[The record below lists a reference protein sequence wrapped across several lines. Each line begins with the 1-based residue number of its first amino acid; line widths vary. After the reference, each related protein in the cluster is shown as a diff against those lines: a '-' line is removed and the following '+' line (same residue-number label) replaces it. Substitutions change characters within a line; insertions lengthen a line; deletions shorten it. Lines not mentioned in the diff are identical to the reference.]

1 MSLTTSGPEIPLS
14 SPKCVTT
21 SSSKTLSNNNKNIVV
36 DDHIDNDYRNDITM
50 KTSEAEKQGEKWAF
64 LQRILLKLNLCSMFI
79 FSFEAL
85 FDNKLYFDNR
95 ISQSDSRIS

>member
-50 KTSEAEKQGEKWAF
+50 KTSEAEKQGEKMGF
-64 LQRILLKLNLCSMFI
+64 PSKNFI
-79 FSFEAL
+79 ETKFM
-85 FDNKLYFDNR
+85 LYVYFFF
-95 ISQSDSRIS
+95 

>member
-1 MSLTTSGPEIPLS
+1 MRKQKMSLTTSGPEIPLS

-50 KTSEAEKQGEKWAF
+50 KTSETEKQGEQNG
-64 LQRILLKLNLCSMFI
+64 LSYEYTLLKKNL
-79 FSFEAL
+79 L
-85 FDNKLYFDNR
+85 
-95 ISQSDSRIS
+95 ISICFRSLI

>member
-21 SSSKTLSNNNKNIVV
+21 SSSKTLSNNNNSKNIVV

-50 KTSEAEKQGEKWAF
+50 KTSEAEKQGEKMGF
-64 LQRILLKLNLCSMFI
+64 PSKNFI
-79 FSFEAL
+79 ETKFM
-85 FDNKLYFDNR
+85 LYVYFFF
-95 ISQSDSRIS
+95 

>member
-1 MSLTTSGPEIPLS
+1 MSVTTSGPEIILS

-50 KTSEAEKQGEKWAF
+50 KTSETEKQGEQNGLSYKYT
-64 LQRILLKLNLCSMFI
+64 LLKQNL
-79 FSFEAL
+79 L
-85 FDNKLYFDNR
+85 
-95 ISQSDSRIS
+95 ISICFRSLI

>member
-1 MSLTTSGPEIPLS
+1 MGKQKMSLTTSGPEIPLS

-50 KTSEAEKQGEKWAF
+50 KTSEAEKQGEKMGF
-64 LQRILLKLNLCSMFI
+64 PSKNFI
-79 FSFEAL
+79 ETKFM
-85 FDNKLYFDNR
+85 LYVYFFF
-95 ISQSDSRIS
+95 